1 MYKRQHQT
9 PPPYAM
15 SSQPAVSGAGRGGG
29 SSRSRW
35 IVVGSAVVALAAVG
49 GLIGAL
55 VTDDDDSKN
64 GDPGTSDFAAD
75 GEHKPPERNRTMKTD
90 ACTDAREDTN
100 DPAKVQAP
108 NFMYK
113 DILSAKAC
121 IDAAG
126 WTVKVIEMP
135 GNTYAED
142 QVIDQFP
149 TTGTAVAERGAHFE
163 LRIATG
169 DPA

>member
-1 MYKRQHQT
+1 M
-9 PPPYAM
+9 
-15 SSQPAVSGAGRGGG
+15 G
-29 SSRSRW
+29 S
-35 IVVGSAVVALAAVG
+35 IVVALVAIG
-49 GLIGAL
+49 GLVAFL
-55 VTDDDDSKN
+55 NMDDDPGNGKG
-64 GDPGTSDFAAD
+64 GDPGSSESSVA
-75 GEHKPPERNRTMKTD
+75 GEHKPPERNRTMGTTQ
-90 ACTDAREDTN
+90 CTDAREDTD

-108 NFMYK
+108 NFVYK

-121 IDAAG
+121 ALAAG
-126 WTVKVIEMP
+126 WTVKVIEVE

-149 TTGTAVAERGAHFE
+149 TSGTAVAEEGAHFE